1 MTIMPHNHEMTA
13 IIGVYIGGEDN
24 IFWRRTGDALGLIK
38 AASARSLRAKLDWQP
53 LAEGYKAGVF
63 RYSWMTQEK
72 K

>member
-38 AASARSLRAKLDWQP
+38 AASARSLRAK
-53 LAEGYKAGVF
+53 
-63 RYSWMTQEK
+63 
-72 K
+72 